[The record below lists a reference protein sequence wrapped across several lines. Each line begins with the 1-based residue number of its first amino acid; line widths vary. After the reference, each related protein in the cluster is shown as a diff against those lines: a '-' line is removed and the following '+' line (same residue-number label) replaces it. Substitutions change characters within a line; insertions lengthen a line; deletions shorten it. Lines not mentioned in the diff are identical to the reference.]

1 MGYKPSEFKIYQE
14 TKTFYFHQSIA
25 HHKNE
30 QSRFEKA
37 VIIYNN
43 VNEFCT
49 LKPAK
54 TISLGSIHLMKHMLS
69 LHNCSYAGCSF
80 SAEQLSQKVP
90 VHAGFICDKSVMFR
104 DMINGHL

>member
-1 MGYKPSEFKIYQE
+1 MKWGINQVNLKSLKK

-30 QSRFEKA
+30 QSRLEKA

-54 TISLGSIHLMKHMLS
+54 TIFPGSIHLMKHMRS
-69 LHNCSYAGCSF
+69 GCVSYTGCSF
-80 SAEQLSQKVP
+80 SAEQLSQDVP
-90 VHAGFICDKSVMFR
+90 VH
-104 DMINGHL
+104 LW